1 MTEKAFYIDVRR
13 GMESV
18 PLTSLIKALYTFG
31 FLDDSDSKESASNA
45 EELCLIPGL
54 GRYPGRGHG
63 NPL

>member
-1 MTEKAFYIDVRR
+1 
-13 GMESV
+13 MESV

-45 EELCLIPGL
+45 EELGLIPGS
-54 GRYPGRGHG
+54 GRSPGRGHG